1 MRIHTKLIIQ
11 TCILVLL
18 ATTLF
23 FVYVRL
29 EFKKTVVLF
38 QGQKSE
44 IESVFDKILEF
55 KSKPLE
61 ALAVDYTYWDEFVNY
76 IKNPNQA
83 WAEQNLKTTLPTFDV
98 DLLIVYNSRF
108 LPVTHFTSESNE
120 DIYGEFSQKVNF
132 AKVFE
137 QKRVRHFF
145 AYSTKGILEV
155 YGASVHPTND
165 PERKT
170 DPKGY
175 MFAVRL
181 WGKEYTDEISKI
193 TDCQMEIIYPFAR
206 TTFANKV
213 KYREEAIQFSRA
225 LRGWSDSPIV
235 RIDVTRLSSNI
246 IEFKSMSRQEMFIL
260 LFFVLFIAV
269 IYIRFILLQVH
280 NPLALISKSLKE
292 NNLQHIIKMQSGNT
306 EFSEIAR
313 LIFKLSENEIQLA
326 EEVNLLK
333 ITESQLEKER
343 DRVQEYLDIAGV
355 MIVILDR
362 KGNISLINKKGC
374 AILGYENQ
382 EIMGSN
388 WFQTCLQKENREEVF
403 GVFEKVIS
411 GDTDFKEYYEN
422 QVLRKDGQ
430 LRMVAFHNAV
440 LKNKM
445 SQIIGILFSG
455 EDITEREKMELGLQ
469 ESEKRFRGV
478 LYASEDAILLIDN
491 QKFVDCNEATVKM
504 LGYSSRDEFLK
515 HPAEVSPPIQPDGR
529 NSFDK
534 ANEMMKIASEKGFHR
549 FEWMHRKSN
558 GEDFP
563 VEVSLTPVSF
573 QGKSILHCVWRD
585 ITELKQAEQEL
596 KEDLHDLE
604 VFYKASIGRE
614 ERILELKKQVKELEL
629 KLGNV
634 KQI

>member
-1 MRIHTKLIIQ
+1 MF
-11 TCILVLL
+11 CIL
-18 ATTLF
+18 
-23 FVYVRL
+23 
-29 EFKKTVVLF
+29 
-38 QGQKSE
+38 S
-44 IESVFDKILEF
+44 
-55 KSKPLE
+55 
-61 ALAVDYTYWDEFVNY
+61 
-76 IKNPNQA
+76 
-83 WAEQNLKTTLPTFDV
+83 
-98 DLLIVYNSRF
+98 
-108 LPVTHFTSESNE
+108 
-120 DIYGEFSQKVNF
+120 
-132 AKVFE
+132 
-137 QKRVRHFF
+137 
-145 AYSTKGILEV
+145 
-155 YGASVHPTND
+155 
-165 PERKT
+165 
-170 DPKGY
+170 
-175 MFAVRL
+175 
-181 WGKEYTDEISKI
+181 
-193 TDCQMEIIYPFAR
+193 
-206 TTFANKV
+206 
-213 KYREEAIQFSRA
+213 
-225 LRGWSDSPIV
+225 
-235 RIDVTRLSSNI
+235 
-246 IEFKSMSRQEMFIL
+246 
-260 LFFVLFIAV
+260 
-269 IYIRFILLQVH
+269 
-280 NPLALISKSLKE
+280 
-292 NNLQHIIKMQSGNT
+292 
-306 EFSEIAR
+306 
-313 LIFKLSENEIQLA
+313 
-326 EEVNLLK
+326 
-333 ITESQLEKER
+333 
-343 DRVQEYLDIAGV
+343 
-355 MIVILDR
+355 
-362 KGNISLINKKGC
+362 
-374 AILGYENQ
+374 
-382 EIMGSN
+382 
-388 WFQTCLQKENREEVF
+388 CLQKENREEVF